1 MSDGVY
7 IRQGKSSALNITAA
21 QVVATVPKDFALGQC
36 RLARVQ
42 VLVAGTTGGAAY
54 DSASL
59 TGNTVANQIG
69 AWPNTVGSYPIDMP
83 CVNGIVIVPGA
94 GQTVAVSYD

>member
-1 MSDGVY
+1 MSDGTY
-7 IRQGKSSALNITAA
+7 TRQGKSSALNLTAA
-21 QVVATVPKDFALGQC
+21 TVVSTVPKDFALGQG

-54 DSASL
+54 DGTSTS
-59 TGNTVANQIG
+59 GNTAANQIA
-69 AWPNTVGSYPIDMP
+69 AWPNTVGTYTIDMP
-83 CVNGIVIVPGA
+83 FLAGLVVVPGT

>member
-1 MSDGVY
+1 MSDGSY

-21 QVVATVPKDFALGQC
+21 TVVATVPKDFALGQG

-42 VLVAGTTGGAAY
+42 VLVAGSAGGAAY
-54 DSASL
+54 DATSV
-59 TGNTVANQIG
+59 TGNTAANQIG
-69 AWPNTVGSYPIDMP
+69 AWPNTIGTYTIDMP
-83 CVNGIVIVPGA
+83 FLAGLVIAPGS

>member
-1 MSDGVY
+1 MSDGFY

-21 QVVATVPKDFALGQC
+21 QLVSAVPKDFALGQC
-36 RLARVQ
+36 RLVRVQ
-42 VLVAGTTGGAAY
+42 VLVAGTAGGAAY

-59 TGNTVANQIG
+59 TGNTAANQIG
-69 AWPNTVGSYPIDMP
+69 AWPNTVGSYLIDMP
-83 CVNGIVIVPGA
+83 ALQGIVIVHGT